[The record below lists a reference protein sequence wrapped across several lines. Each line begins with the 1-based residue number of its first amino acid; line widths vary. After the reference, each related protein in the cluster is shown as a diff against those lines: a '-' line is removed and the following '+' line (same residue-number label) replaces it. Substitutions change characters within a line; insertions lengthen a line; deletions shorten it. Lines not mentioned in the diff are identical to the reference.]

1 MNQELAYSSV
11 MTRLKNGF
19 EGQRSKIR
27 SEWRGE
33 KVILDRSIKIQERLN
48 RFDSRDEKVRNKAL
62 ISFGTTV
69 GVYTNLF
76 LTDRKPPTDDEI
88 YKGIKAITNLS
99 ESPTFEELNIQTE
112 YLSSVTAAR
121 PQFRE
126 KAIKFLQERCQEET
140 ITFLFRGARETAA
153 KPFDPDRE
161 LRQIRAVNHML
172 AGDNV
177 AMDTG
182 DGKTSVVIPIFS
194 LTNSI
199 IKTRKVS
206 GFPSLIL
213 SSADTTL
220 TSDLKQKTLTYRK
233 VMVEAINKLVKESG
247 TLKLDRAI
255 LGRLAILPEIME
267 LPEVIAGH
275 DDLESYFAQQ
285 PSPLAWMSSNGI
297 NIGFQPHD
305 KAVFAATDIYMD
317 AFNDLRNSSRKEDQ
331 ERNQK
336 KLASLVKVGLPTY
349 VFDEVNLLAETP
361 YIQRQGGI
369 SKEGKININHKE
381 GAQTGY
387 LNYYLTMRL
396 AHETLLKGKANIQKY
411 TESEGQVY
419 QLTRAGSL
427 RLTAMRKQMV
437 ADLKKYV
444 DDPKQET
451 SLIRKLLKI
460 IKEEIE
466 PACEFDRD
474 YRGESL
480 NTRLKDI
487 GWSRA
492 DLDPDLVDRDVIDR
506 SSTQDQFLTQI
517 FEEYLRAITSVE
529 KGVDYINPDKIRDRL
544 RGILLPSRKF
554 TGMVPFQLNLSEG
567 KFAGIDEAG
576 VKNRLNFPT
585 WVAAIVQGNVVGLS
599 NDLFYTDPSTG
610 KRELSTLG
618 EVLEKHTDGY
628 VVDLAPKKEL
638 GKALPF
644 PDPEITRSKSSLIKK
659 VYKEIDSR
667 INKPGWRQEMVVCWD
682 EEMGDQLYK
691 SLLKTKKKVGLINSQ
706 LSDKQADLLHL
717 QFANGE
723 IDFLVTTGRK
733 SFGADF
739 KNKDGK
745 FTDFRVN
752 VINPETSFQIAQAF
766 GRRRLDKR
774 VEDFSIYFDENSLL
788 FLGSILNESTKK
800 SEAPLS
806 YFVEQ
811 LLKTKTSNF
820 DELTELINR
829 SLNKKGTIPLDEKG
843 RARLKVVTT
852 DILRQ
857 NQKLAVSEWERAL
870 DLETYFIQRVVP
882 EIVEKKQQLIRASF
896 NSKGSPT
903 RTLLEEEVKRAI
915 KQKGLGELP
924 KQFQDSLLIG
934 AGESAIEAFSAIEN
948 SIYEDYSNQMSNDNT
963 APQHITTRKG
973 RDGYLLDLFDKRID
987 GEYKDLWEDQLSGKD
1002 NHFVQHILREQVQ
1015 NYLDKIGGIFNF
1027 MGKELRERGKTFED
1041 VENFNVLFSPIF
1053 FPNLKKP
1060 PLPFGLTMK
1069 EMKVTN
1075 GQTIRSYAGP
1085 SGKPTRY
1092 IIANKFIIEVD
1103 EADYE
1108 NRIET
1113 LNRDA
1118 VLPGTYKK
1126 AQDNGNKVLDIFYP
1140 GKTTRF
1146 IRIVLKKPEPIII
1159 EENERED
1166 LLG

>member
-1 MNQELAYSSV
+1 
-11 MTRLKNGF
+11 MTRLRNGF
-19 EGQRSKIR
+19 EEKRLKIR

-33 KVILDRSIKIQERLN
+33 KLILDRSLKIQERLN
-48 RFDSRDEKVRNKAL
+48 HFDSRDEKVR
-62 ISFGTTV
+62 TV

-76 LTDRKPPTDDEI
+76 LIDRKPPTDDEI

-99 ESPTFEELNIQTE
+99 ESPTFEELNIHTE
-112 YLSSVTAAR
+112 YLSSMTAAR

-153 KPFDPDRE
+153 KPFDPDKE

-172 AGDNV
+172 AGDHV

-213 SSADTTL
+213 SSADKTL
-220 TSDLKQKTLTYRK
+220 TSDLKQKTLRYRK

-247 TLKLDRAI
+247 TLKLDKAI

-275 DDLESYFAQQ
+275 DGLESYFAQQ
-285 PSPLAWMSSNGI
+285 PSPLAWMSTNGI

-305 KAVFAATDIYMD
+305 QAVFAATDVYMD
-317 AFNDLRNSSRKEDQ
+317 AFNDMRNGSRVEDL

-336 KLASLVKVGLPTY
+336 KLASLVKIGLPTY

-369 SKEGKININHKE
+369 SKEGKIKINHKE

-396 AHETLLKGKANIQKY
+396 AHETLLKGKASIQKY

-427 RLTAMRKQMV
+427 RLKAMRKQMIT
-437 ADLKKYV
+437 DLKKYIN
-444 DDPKQET
+444 DPKQET
-451 SLIRKLLKI
+451 PLIRKLLKI

-466 PACEFDRD
+466 PACEFDRG
-474 YRGESL
+474 YRRKDLLFNLFKTWGRGNESL

-492 DLDPDLVDRDVIDR
+492 DLDHDLVDRDVVDR
-506 SSTQDQFLTQI
+506 SSTQDQFLIQT
-517 FEEYLRAITSVE
+517 FEEYLHAITSVE

-567 KFAGIDEAG
+567 KFAGIEESG

-585 WVAAIVQGNVVGLS
+585 WVAAIVQGNVIGLS

-618 EVLEKHTDGY
+618 EVLEKHTKGY
-628 VVDLAPKKEL
+628 VVDLAPKKET

-644 PDPEITRSKSSLIKK
+644 PDPEIIRSKSLLVKK
-659 VYKEIDSR
+659 IYKDIDSR
-667 INKPGWRQEMVVCWD
+667 ISKPGWRQEMVVCWD
-682 EEMGDQLYK
+682 EEMGDQLYR

-706 LSDKQADLLHL
+706 LSDAEADQLHL

-723 IDFLVTTGRK
+723 IDFLITTGRK

-766 GRRRLDKR
+766 GRRRMKKNIK
-774 VEDFSIYFDENSLL
+774 DFSIYFDESSLL
-788 FLGSILNESTKK
+788 YLGSILSEKTKK
-800 SEAPLS
+800 EEAPIS

-811 LLKTKTSNF
+811 LLKTKNSNF

-829 SLNKKGTIPLDEKG
+829 SLHKKGTIPLDGKG
-843 RARLKVVTT
+843 RERLKEVTI
-852 DILRQ
+852 DVLRQ
-857 NQKLAVSEWERAL
+857 NQKLAVSEWDRAL
-870 DLETYFIQRVVP
+870 GLEIHLIQKVTP
-882 EIVEKKQQLIRASF
+882 KIVEKKHEMMRSAFNKENSPVRALI
-896 NSKGSPT
+896 G
-903 RTLLEEEVKRAI
+903 EEVEKALRQRRI
-915 KQKGLGELP
+915 SDLSDKFKN
-924 KQFQDSLLIG
+924 SLLIG

-948 SIYEDYSNQMSNDNT
+948 SIYQDYFDQMSNDL
-963 APQHITTRKG
+963 AVPQHITTRKG
-973 RDGYLLDLFDKRID
+973 RDGYLLDLFYERID
-987 GEYKDLWEDQLSGKD
+987 SEYKDVWEDQLSGKD
-1002 NHFVQHILREQVQ
+1002 NHFIEHILREQVQ
-1015 NYLDKIGGIFNF
+1015 GYLDKIGGIFDF

-1041 VENFNVLFSPIF
+1041 IENFNILFSPVF
-1053 FPNLKKP
+1053 FPDLKKH

-1069 EMKVTN
+1069 EVPVTN
-1075 GQTIRSYAGP
+1075 GQVIRSYAGA
-1085 SGKPTRY
+1085 SGQPKRY
-1092 IIANKFIIEVD
+1092 IIANKFIWEVD

-1108 NRIET
+1108 NRLET
-1113 LNRDA
+1113 LNR
-1118 VLPGTYKK
+1118 VVPGTYKAMK
-1126 AQDNGNKVLDIFYP
+1126 DNGNKILDIFYP

-1146 IRIVLKKPEPIII
+1146 IRIALKVLEPIIVQ
-1159 EENERED
+1159 ENERED